1 MPKAGEQNVHLSPA
15 VHANEPE
22 VEAAMKLTKN
32 SKERREAFVR
42 LLHDGDYSHN
52 YHVLRCQS
60 GVLIPRYRKL
70 ECKADDL
77 VACRFCKAL
86 YRKTLLSKHVHK
98 CKQNPD
104 KKESLKWGE
113 CARLGKLM
121 MPVGQGKFSAL
132 FQDVLARMR
141 DDSVSRIVKGD
152 SLIIMFGERM
162 FGRRDI
168 EEHTRGHISS
178 QL

>member
-1 MPKAGEQNVHLSPA
+1 
-15 VHANEPE
+15 
-22 VEAAMKLTKN
+22 
-32 SKERREAFVR
+32 
-42 LLHDGDYSHN
+42 
-52 YHVLRCQS
+52 
-60 GVLIPRYRKL
+60 
-70 ECKADDL
+70 
-77 VACRFCKAL
+77 
-86 YRKTLLSKHVHK
+86 
-98 CKQNPD
+98 
-104 KKESLKWGE
+104 
-113 CARLGKLM
+113 M